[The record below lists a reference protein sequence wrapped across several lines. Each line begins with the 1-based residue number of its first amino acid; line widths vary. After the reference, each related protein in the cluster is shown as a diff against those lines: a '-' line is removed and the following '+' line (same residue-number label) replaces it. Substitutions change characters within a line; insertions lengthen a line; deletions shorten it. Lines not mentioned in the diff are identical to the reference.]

1 MPALSSHAISK
12 RLVKGDLV
20 VSPILSKDQLGKS
33 SIDLRMGTV
42 VMVARAG
49 LQSHV
54 EPTAYL
60 RTLDPSH
67 HDSVKS
73 SKQKHDRFDVPF
85 QKSFLLHPGTLALV
99 PTLEWVSLPNDV
111 QGVVTA
117 RSSWA
122 REGLNIATATIVNP
136 SYRGIITL
144 ELANFG
150 QIPIMLYPGLRLAQI
165 AFYQLDQKVRPDSD
179 EKPQFDLDFEPK
191 AGDIAK
197 HDQFFLPEKQEFR
210 KPSTTETDIT

>member
-12 RLVKGDLV
+12 RLVKGDFV

>member
-60 RTLDPSH
+60 RTQDPSH

-165 AFYQLDQKVRPDSD
+165 AFYQLDQKVRPDPD
-179 EKPQFDLDFEPK
+179 EEPQFDLDFEPK

-210 KPSTTETDIT
+210 QPPAAETGNT